1 MSAVREKNMAQTDQS
16 EVPVPADRREVADGG
31 VLLYF
36 PQFLTR
42 EETDALFTSLQT
54 TIAWKQEKGRFGHA
68 FPRLTALYADEGVV
82 YTYSGVTYPSL
93 VWTEELDAVRRRVE
107 RAAGAPFNSV
117 LLNRYRDAGD
127 SIGWHADDEPEL
139 GVNPVVPSVSLGAER
154 RFLLRHNKSREKIE
168 LVLKH
173 GSLLV
178 MAGTLQHHWRHS
190 LPKLSRPV
198 GERINLTFRNILQP
212 GGKGPAR

>member
-1 MSAVREKNMAQTDQS
+1 MTQPDRPKLPAEK
-16 EVPVPADRREVADGG
+16 REVEDGG

-36 PQFLTR
+36 PDFFT
-42 EETDALFTSLQT
+42 ETEADGLFASLQT

-68 FPRLTALYADEGVV
+68 FPRLTALYADAGVV
-82 YTYSGVTYPSL
+82 YTYSGTTYPSL
-93 VWTEELDAVRRRVE
+93 VWTDELDAVRRRVE

-117 LLNRYRDAGD
+117 LLNRYRGGGD

-154 RFLLRHNKSREKIE
+154 RFLLRHKPSGKKVEYLLR
-168 LVLKH
+168 H

-178 MAGTLQHHWRHS
+178 MAGALQHHWMHS
-190 LPKLSRPV
+190 IPKSAQPV
-198 GERINLTFRNILQP
+198 GERINLTFRNILQEE
-212 GGKGPAR
+212 G